1 MVFVSSFR
9 LNIFSMPELCY
20 LQEGWWSKIVDI
32 LGRLSA
38 KAKNGFI
45 SWHVSLCLSEYFV
58 LFLNW
63 VSVPSSLCVPTFAPL
78 SFAFPHFSSIFYVC
92 SLRLY
97 TVACFYRSLS
107 LSSIN
112 RTCFSFPV
120 FSLSHSLNALFPSIF
135 NNNSYSLLLPY
146 SLLYLCSRHYNCLL
160 LYPFLSFFLSFF
172 LPLFLTLLRCRRQK
186 SVLSLSL
193 CFSY

>member
-1 MVFVSSFR
+1 
-9 LNIFSMPELCY
+9 MPELCY

-120 FSLSHSLNALFPSIF
+120 FSLSHSLNALFQVFLTTIPTHCF
-135 NNNSYSLLLPY
+135 
-146 SLLYLCSRHYNCLL
+146 
-160 LYPFLSFFLSFF
+160 YPILSFISVQDITIAFFFILFFLSFF
-172 LPLFLTLLRCRRQK
+172 LPS
-186 SVLSLSL
+186 SV
-193 CFSY
+193 SYSPKMS